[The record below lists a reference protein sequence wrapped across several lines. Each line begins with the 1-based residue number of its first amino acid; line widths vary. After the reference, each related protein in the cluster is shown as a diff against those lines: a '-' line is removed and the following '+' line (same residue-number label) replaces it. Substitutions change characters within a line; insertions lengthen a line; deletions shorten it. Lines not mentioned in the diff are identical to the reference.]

1 MGWQP
6 ASQRVCV
13 DGQAM
18 LTSFIEAGLD
28 IDLHMPV
35 PLNVMIVETVH
46 TLKYVPLIGLDP
58 LLIQPRKHGRSLLPP
73 ANP

>member
-13 DGQAM
+13 DGDAV
-18 LTSFIEAGLD
+18 LVLLIEAGLD

-35 PLNVMIVETVH
+35 SLNVMIVEAVH

-58 LLIQPRKHGRSLLPP
+58 LLIQPRKHVYGLTPIR
-73 ANP
+73 

>member
-1 MGWQP
+1 MV
-6 ASQRVCV
+6 RLC
-13 DGQAM
+13 
-18 LTSFIEAGLD
+18 LTLFIEAGLD

-58 LLIQPRKHGRSLLPP
+58 LLIQPRKHATQHYLRRIREI
-73 ANP
+73 